1 MSIVP
6 IFFRNWWDDEWD
18 RPLWNSR
25 LLDQQFGKALTTDDL
40 LNAFSSLV
48 DSHNRRLQHRHPSGR
63 YVRPWH
69 SSCVANTR
77 DSGSTV
83 NVTNDKFQINLD
95 VQQFAP
101 EEISVKYVDKSLVVE
116 GKHEEKQDEHGYIS
130 RHFVRRYML
139 PAGHNEN
146 QIESSLSS
154 DGILTIT
161 CPRLAIEQKPERIIG
176 ITQTGE
182 PLKTLGDQSKN
193 EEKSQSTQELQH
205 RHPSGRYV
213 RPWHSSCVANTRDSG
228 STVNVT
234 NDKFQINLDVQQFAP
249 EEISVKYVDKSLVVE
264 GKHEEKQDEHGYIS
278 RHFVRRYMLPA
289 GHNENQIES
298 SLSSDGILTITC
310 PRLAIEQKP
319 ERIIGITQ
327 TGEPLKTLGDQ
338 SKNEEKSQSTVQAN
352 GQQEK

>member
-6 IFFRNWWDDEWD
+6 IFFRNWWEDEWD
-18 RPLWNSR
+18 RPLRSSR
-25 LLDQQFGKALTTDDL
+25 LLDQHFGSGIGGDDL
-40 LNAFSSLV
+40 LGALAAV
-48 DSHNRRLQHRHPSGR
+48 TEPRHRRHPLNHHHHHHHHGPGR

-116 GKHEEKQDEHGYIS
+116 GKHEEKEDEHGYIS

-161 CPRLAIEQKPERIIG
+161 CPRLAIEKKPE
-176 ITQTGE
+176 
-182 PLKTLGDQSKN
+182 
-193 EEKSQSTQELQH
+193 KS
-205 RHPSGRYV
+205 
-213 RPWHSSCVANTRDSG
+213 
-228 STVNVT
+228 
-234 NDKFQINLDVQQFAP
+234 I
-249 EEISVKYVDKSLVVE
+249 
-264 GKHEEKQDEHGYIS
+264 
-278 RHFVRRYMLPA
+278 
-289 GHNENQIES
+289 
-298 SLSSDGILTITC
+298 TITHTG
-310 PRLAIEQKP
+310 KP
-319 ERIIGITQ
+319 S
-327 TGEPLKTLGDQ
+327 KMAVDQ
-338 SKNEEKSQSTVQAN
+338 QPNGTKNLETK
-352 GQQEK
+352 GK

>member
-48 DSHNRRLQHRHPSGR
+48 DSHNRRLQQLNSSGR

-69 SSCVANTR
+69 SSCVANKR

-161 CPRLAIEQKPERIIG
+161 CPRLAIEQKPERII
-176 ITQTGE
+176 
-182 PLKTLGDQSKN
+182 
-193 EEKSQSTQELQH
+193 
-205 RHPSGRYV
+205 
-213 RPWHSSCVANTRDSG
+213 A
-228 STVNVT
+228 
-234 NDKFQINLDVQQFAP
+234 
-249 EEISVKYVDKSLVVE
+249 
-264 GKHEEKQDEHGYIS
+264 
-278 RHFVRRYMLPA
+278 
-289 GHNENQIES
+289 
-298 SLSSDGILTITC
+298 
-310 PRLAIEQKP
+310 
-319 ERIIGITQ
+319 ITQ